1 MFFFLLFLLVA
12 LVVAGAVEEDWS
24 LLVLFC
30 ASTDDVNPKST
41 NSGAAKTIILARGH
55 FISILPLAPE
65 FRR

>member
-1 MFFFLLFLLVA
+1 VAVAFFLLFLLVV

-41 NSGAAKTIILARGH
+41 NSAQFSL
-55 FISILPLAPE
+55 
-65 FRR
+65 